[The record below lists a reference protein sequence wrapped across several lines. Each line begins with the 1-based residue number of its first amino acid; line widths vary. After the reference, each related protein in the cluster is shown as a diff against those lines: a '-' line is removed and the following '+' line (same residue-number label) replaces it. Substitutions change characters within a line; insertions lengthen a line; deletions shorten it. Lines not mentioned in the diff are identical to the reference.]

1 MSWTVKLSK
10 EIQKQIE
17 KLPFSPRKRLNLL
30 VAEIQKYGPM
40 RDRWPNYGRIRGKK
54 DCYHCHL
61 KKGTPTYVAVWKV
74 IEDEIEIVEIKY
86 AGTHEGVD
94 YNRVC

>member
-1 MSWTVKLSK
+1 MSWTVELSK
-10 EIQKQIE
+10 KIQKQIE
-17 KLPFSPRKRLNLL
+17 KLPFSPRIRLNLL

-61 KKGTPTYVAVWKV
+61 KKGSPTYVAVWKV
-74 IEDEIEIVEIKY
+74 IEEEIKIVEIKY